1 MDRLKYLHDY
11 FDSGKPW
18 IALRTTNHGFM
29 GGKKYIVQ
37 EHSIS
42 LQEMLGGTLWHITAD
57 GIANQPE
64 GSAFSLAALG
74 LRFSLNNNFLDIA
87 LRYSDSSFAG
97 ICFGNAFACF
107 TVTVFACL
115 AYY

>member
-1 MDRLKYLHDY
+1 
-11 FDSGKPW
+11 
-18 IALRTTNHGFM
+18 M

-64 GSAFSLAALG
+64 GSAFSLTALG

-107 TVTVFACL
+107 TVTLLACL